1 MSVIP
6 PPPRRVDRQAPSQN
20 WRYILR
26 EVYKGSS
33 VGRALMHIDIQ
44 ADVSIGGTVLDI
56 GGGHRATYLKFIH
69 LPAAERFI
77 VIDIQPTPSVD
88 VLGSVTDM
96 PFRSQSIDTILC
108 FNLLEHVF
116 EHEAALREMHRVM
129 KPGAVMYG
137 WIPFLI
143 GVHGDPHDYFRYTDA
158 ALHRLLAKSGFESID
173 IRYSGGA
180 FLSAFDIVR
189 PYIKGYFIGRIVRTA
204 GAALALSATWFF
216 DRIGSIGG
224 YKYLD
229 PADSPSGIWFIAKRR

>member
-1 MSVIP
+1 MCPQSLHDAGSTVEP
-6 PPPRRVDRQAPSQN
+6 LAN

-26 EVYKGSS
+26 EVYKGTS

-44 ADVSIGGTVLDI
+44 ADVSISGTVLDI
-56 GGGHRATYLKFIH
+56 GGGHRATYLDFIH

-77 VIDIQPTPSVD
+77 VIDIQLTPGVD
-88 VLGSVTDM
+88 VLGSVTNM
-96 PFRSQSIDTILC
+96 PFRSESIDTILC

-129 KPGAVMYG
+129 KPGAVIYG
-137 WIPFLI
+137 WVPFLI
-143 GVHGDPHDYFRYTDA
+143 EVHGDPHDYFRYTDA

-180 FLSAFDIVR
+180 FLSAFDLVR
-189 PYIKGYFIGRIVRTA
+189 PYIRGYFVGRIVRTA
-204 GAALALSATWFF
+204 GAALALSTTWLF

-229 PADSPSGIWFIAKRR
+229 PADSPSGIWFIAKRT